1 VVDFSCHPCAIF
13 VSNFCLCVDFES
25 VGTVIHSQVD
35 YSRLAG
41 KSPVLL
47 LNTEGFDWAS
57 LRDCRN
63 KFLEGRAKADNVD
76 TPLVTVLMTIKVS
89 SHLSISMSP
98 NYLSQNNDM
107 SHPWGPKSS
116 RGTMGQKLGSTLL
129 CFLTFAHA
137 LRGCKNW
144 YFFSLSIRVMKAM
157 LESLLWQGTE
167 HMDQSDFPLLFPT
180 IAKRARYVLM
190 TWKEG

>member
-1 VVDFSCHPCAIF
+1 MVVFSCHPCAIF

-76 TPLVTVLMTIKVS
+76 TPLVTVLMTIK
-89 SHLSISMSP
+89 
-98 NYLSQNNDM
+98 
-107 SHPWGPKSS
+107 G
-116 RGTMGQKLGSTLL
+116 
-129 CFLTFAHA
+129 A
-137 LRGCKNW
+137 
-144 YFFSLSIRVMKAM
+144 
-157 LESLLWQGTE
+157 E

-190 TWKEG
+190 T

>member
-1 VVDFSCHPCAIF
+1 MVGFSCDPCAIF
-13 VSNFCLCVDFES
+13 VSNFCFCVDFES

-41 KSPVLL
+41 KLPVLL

-89 SHLSISMSP
+89 RHLSIFMSP

-116 RGTMGQKLGSTLL
+116 RSRFLETPAFKAFRSIHGYLNMPHRAFSNGLRVGQRHNGS
-129 CFLTFAHA
+129 
-137 LRGCKNW
+137 
-144 YFFSLSIRVMKAM
+144 KA
-157 LESLLWQGTE
+157 
-167 HMDQSDFPLLFPT
+167 
-180 IAKRARYVLM
+180 R
-190 TWKEG
+190 

>member
-1 VVDFSCHPCAIF
+1 LCH
-13 VSNFCLCVDFES
+13 FCLCVDFES

-98 NYLSQNNDM
+98 
-107 SHPWGPKSS
+107 
-116 RGTMGQKLGSTLL
+116 KL
-129 CFLTFAHA
+129 F
-137 LRGCKNW
+137 
-144 YFFSLSIRVMKAM
+144 V
-157 LESLLWQGTE
+157 TE
-167 HMDQSDFPLLFPT
+167 Q
-180 IAKRARYVLM
+180 
-190 TWKEG
+190 